1 MVSIAM
7 YSPQLS
13 VVFVVVVVVVV
24 VVDEGTRNYIVFCVL
39 FETYHWSLITYYR
52 MRCAAYYDT

>member
-13 VVFVVVVVVVV
+13 VVVV

-52 MRCAAYYDT
+52 MCCAAYYDT